1 MRLVLVRHGESVLG
15 RQRRYAGHTDTPLH
29 PSARRALADVRR
41 RLGRLNPHRVFSSDL
56 LRCRET
62 AEAVAPGRDV
72 VLSPRLRELHFGR
85 WEGLTAAECR
95 ARHPR
100 LFETW
105 SRDPLRHAPPGGE
118 SLRRHRTRVRAFVAG
133 LARRFPGRTVALITH
148 GGPIRT
154 LLAGRPEEFWTSN
167 VPPGSLHVLEWKE
180 VSRRPS

>member
-15 RQRRYAGHTDTPLH
+15 RARRYAGHTDTPLH
-29 PSARRALADVRR
+29 PSARRRLDRVRR
-41 RLGRLNPHRVFSSDL
+41 RFARLKPDRVFSSDL

-62 AEAVAPGRDV
+62 AAAVAPGKDV
-72 VLSPRLRELHFGR
+72 VFSARLRELRFGR
-85 WEGLTAAECR
+85 WEGLTADECR

-100 LFETW
+100 LFERW

-118 SLRRHRTRVRAFVAG
+118 SLRRLRTRVRAFVAG

-154 LLAGRPEEFWTSN
+154 LLAGRPEEFWTPR
-167 VPPGSLHVLEWKE
+167 VPPGSLHVLDWKE
-180 VSRRPS
+180 VARRR